1 MKDIILHLLSKYG
14 VAVGTGY
21 VMEFYGEA
29 IHAMDMEERM
39 TLCNMAIEGEQRL
52 ALLHQMKNGCLRK
65 GRKYAPK
72 DYESIK
78 KNGQNFIQI

>member
-1 MKDIILHLLSKYG
+1 
-14 VAVGTGY
+14 
-21 VMEFYGEA
+21 EA

-39 TLCNMAIEGEQRL
+39 TLCNMAIEGGAKAGIIAPDEKTV
-52 ALLHQMKNGCLRK
+52 AYVK

-78 KNGQNFIQI
+78 KKWSELYTDLDAVYDLHILVDVTDLAPYV

>member
-1 MKDIILHLLSKYG
+1 
-14 VAVGTGY
+14 
-21 VMEFYGEA
+21 MEFYGEA

-65 GRKYAPK
+65 RA
-72 DYESIK
+72 
-78 KNGQNFIQI
+78 